1 MVDVNVHELLR
12 SLPYQE
18 RAQVAKLI
26 YEDIPV
32 PVIELELDVHRGDF
46 INWRRGIVVKKG
58 N

>member
-32 PVIELELDVHRGDF
+32 SVIELELDVHRGDF
-46 INWRRGIVVKKG
+46 INWRRGIVIK

>member
-46 INWRRGIVVKKG
+46 INWRRGIVIK